1 MMKILLGQN
10 HLHTVGG
17 SETFIYSMAKQMTHL
32 GHQVDIV
39 TMQPGF
45 VSELINREFGCNI
58 NIFQDSYDIAL
69 LNHTTIVNGIKSMFP
84 GGNIVQTCHGIY
96 PELEQPV
103 SGVKHVSISLEVM
116 KHLKTKGY
124 DSTLIH
130 NGIDCQVFAP
140 LEQISPGVK
149 KVFSLSQSDTFNQT
163 LASICKKRGLKFS
176 YNNKFTSPRIDI
188 HNAIRDSDMVFSLGR
203 GAYEAM
209 ACARSII
216 VADQRQY
223 QPGMMDGIITSE
235 NISSYLENNCSG
247 RKMQREV
254 TEESLISE
262 IEKYDS
268 TQGVRNRQFALSN
281 LNIVNQ
287 VEEYLKL

>member
-1 MMKILLGQN
+1 MKKILLGQN
-10 HLHTVGG
+10 HLHTIGG
-17 SETFIYSMAKQMTHL
+17 SETFIYSMAKQMTQM

-58 NIFQDSYDIAL
+58 NIFRDSYDVAF

-84 GGNIVQTCHGIY
+84 GGKIIQTCHGIY
-96 PELEQPV
+96 PALEQPV
-103 SGVKHVSISLEVM
+103 GGVRHVAISLEVSN
-116 KHLKTKGY
+116 HLKSKGY
-124 DSTLIH
+124 ESVIIH
-130 NGIDCQVFAP
+130 NGVDCEVF
-140 LEQISPGVK
+140 SPHEPTSPVVK
-149 KVFSLSQSDTFNQT
+149 RIFSLSQSDVFNQT
-163 LASICKKRGLKFS
+163 LQTICKKKNLVFS
-176 YNNKFTSPRIDI
+176 CNNKFTSPRIDI
-188 HNAIRDSDMVFSLGR
+188 HNAIRDSDLVFSLGR

-209 ACARSII
+209 ACARPVI

-235 NISSYLENNCSG
+235 NISLYLENNCSG